1 MKVSSAYTRLLVS
14 DLEACFLFYKD
25 VMEFEVKQ
33 EDIEDGYAEFVIGNM
48 RRAFISQ
55 ARNGKNNS

>member
-25 VMEFEVKQ
+25 VMEFKVKQ
-33 EDIEDGYAEFVIGNM
+33 EDIENGYAEFSIGNM
-48 RRAFISQ
+48 Q
-55 ARNGKNNS
+55 T